1 MTNDEIRSAV
11 IDAVRHD
18 LEAHKLSDKAM
29 PVQVKI
35 NVIYQHARTELVIDL
50 SKLYQEDD

>member
-1 MTNDEIRSAV
+1 MTNDEIRAAV
-11 IDAVRHD
+11 LDAVRHD

>member
-1 MTNDEIRSAV
+1 MTNDEIRAAV
-11 IDAVRHD
+11 LDAVRHD

-50 SKLYQEDD
+50 SKLYQEDN